1 VHRATAVPLR
11 LGGTPVIAFWT
22 DSSNGDQRPVVEG
35 RAQPPSV
42 VLSDARV
49 VGLSQVH
56 GGEVVSVGAES
67 ARALAEGDAALATD
81 DTTCAAILV
90 ADCVPIA
97 IGSPEGVRV
106 AVHAGWRGLVAGVVE
121 NAATAARAAGASSL
135 VAGVGPC
142 IGPCCYEFSP
152 DDLETVESALG
163 FSVRAKTDRGA
174 PALDLRRAAL
184 GALRTAGVDVC
195 FQELSCTSCSP
206 GWFSARARADTDR
219 QALYLWRSP
228 RSPRA

>member
-1 VHRATAVPLR
+1 VR

-22 DSSNGDQRPVVEG
+22 GSSDGDQRPVIEG

-42 VLSDARV
+42 VPSDARV

-56 GGEVVSVGAES
+56 GGEVVPMEADNS
-67 ARALAEGDAALATD
+67 ALGLTEGDAALATD
-81 DTTCAAILV
+81 DVTCAAILV

-97 IGSPEGVRV
+97 VGSPEGVRV

-121 NAATAARAAGASSL
+121 NAASSARAAGASSL

-152 DDLETVESALG
+152 EDLETVESELG
-163 FSVRAKTDRGA
+163 FSVRAKTDKGT

-184 GALRTAGVDVC
+184 GALRSAGVEIC

-206 GWFSARARADTDR
+206 GWFSARAREETDR
-219 QALYLWRSP
+219 QALYVWRTP